1 MFPYITLFG
10 RQFAVYAIMTLCGI
24 FAAGIIACRKA
35 KKTGFDDTGMI
46 SLLLAA
52 GLGAFLGGHILYG
65 LINFRLFPFLL
76 EAPDIAGFF
85 SRVGILFG
93 GQVFYGGLF
102 GGIAAGFIYGRRKFR
117 KAMPAI
123 CDMATPVIPFFHFF
137 GRIGCFGAGCCYG
150 IEHDPGITFS
160 RAIIP
165 EANFVSRLPVQLIE
179 ASFNFLLFLLLS
191 RIESAVFSP
200 GFYRSDLPK
209 NLPVKSLRQRG
220 KLLFVYLIL
229 YPAGRFILEFFRGD
243 EYRGFW
249 GPLSTSQW
257 ISLLTIA
264 AAVLGFV
271 LPRKKNPGLIVL
283 MGPKH
288 SGKTSAGKALADLLA
303 VPFYDLD
310 TLVEEKTGESPRALY
325 SQGEELFR
333 SAEYEAL
340 EAFLEAGKSG
350 GKTLSGFPAVLA
362 TGGGIID
369 NRKAAALLSGKYL
382 KICLEADVESA
393 WERIAAGPLPAFLP
407 PENPREA
414 HARIHEKRAK
424 AYKAFADLAIPVGGK
439 APETIAAE
447 IAGLCGIAPVPE
459 TAGRFSKV

>member
-10 RQFAVYAIMTLCGI
+10 RQFAVYGIMALCGI

-35 KKTGFDDTGMI
+35 KKAGFDDSGI
-46 SLLLAA
+46 INLLLVA
-52 GLGAFLGGHILYG
+52 GIGAFLGGHILYG

-76 EAPDIAGFF
+76 KAPDIAGFF
-85 SRVGILFG
+85 SRAGILFG

-117 KAMPAI
+117 NLMPVI
-123 CDMATPVIPFFHFF
+123 CDMVTPVIPFFHFF

-150 IEHDPGITFS
+150 IEHKPGITFS

-179 ASFNFLLFLLLS
+179 ACFNLLLFLLLF
-191 RIESAVFSP
+191 RIESVVFSP
-200 GFYRSDLPK
+200 GLYRSAPADMPENRL
-209 NLPVKSLRQRG
+209 LKSLRQRG
-220 KLLFVYLIL
+220 KLLFVYLLL
-229 YPAGRFILEFFRGD
+229 YPAGRFVLEFFRGD

-249 GPLSTSQW
+249 GPFSTSQW
-257 ISLLTIA
+257 ISLLAIA
-264 AAVLGFV
+264 AAVLGLV
-271 LPRKKNPGLIVL
+271 LSRKKNPGLIVL
-283 MGPKH
+283 LGPKH
-288 SGKTSAGKALADLLA
+288 SGKTSAGKALSDLFA

-310 TLVEEKTGESPRALY
+310 TLIEEKTGKSPRALY
-325 SQGEELFR
+325 GEGEDVFR

-340 EAFLEAGKSG
+340 KAFLEAEKTG

-362 TGGGIID
+362 AGGGIID
-369 NRKAAALLSGKYL
+369 NRKAVALLSGKYM
-382 KICLEADVESA
+382 KICLETGVESA

-414 HARIHEKRAK
+414 HARIHERRTK
-424 AYKAFADLAIPVGGK
+424 AYKAFADLTIPVEGK
-439 APETIAAE
+439 TPETIAAE
-447 IAGLCGIAPVPE
+447 IAELIE
-459 TAGRFSKV
+459 